1 MSAFNQHL
9 GELTEHFKEIESSET
24 KLREKLE
31 VVLCR
36 AYRLQNRSNNS
47 PFVPATRGEWNT
59 LFFNP
64 DLLDKKFVLS
74 PDNVYIPTPAST
86 KKLTEA
92 EQKRAEDEAAKTAAD
107 AVAAA
112 AAAAAKEAAETN
124 QKQDIFKKYNDL
136 ELKLKTISDE
146 AYAKSIAFST
156 ELEKDKIKKT
166 NARENIKEL
175 QRLDQQ
181 GNSQDINY
189 GELIEAQE
197 DIIQKINIKNSEEQF
212 NIKKLYNIGDDS
224 LFKKYTYILKYI
236 NTTIADLEKHNLSA
250 NYKDVIDVLRN
261 KNIELKTN
269 YDKDLEHYKAF
280 IAIGKE

>member
-9 GELTEHFKEIESSET
+9 SELLVHFKDIESNET

-74 PDNVYIPTPAST
+74 PDNVYIPTPAPT

-124 QKQDIFKKYNDL
+124 QKQN
-136 ELKLKTISDE
+136 
-146 AYAKSIAFST
+146 
-156 ELEKDKIKKT
+156 
-166 NARENIKEL
+166 R
-175 QRLDQQ
+175 
-181 GNSQDINY
+181 
-189 GELIEAQE
+189 
-197 DIIQKINIKNSEEQF
+197 
-212 NIKKLYNIGDDS
+212 
-224 LFKKYTYILKYI
+224 
-236 NTTIADLEKHNLSA
+236 
-250 NYKDVIDVLRN
+250 
-261 KNIELKTN
+261 
-269 YDKDLEHYKAF
+269 
-280 IAIGKE
+280 

>member
-197 DIIQKINIKNSEEQF
+197 DIIQKINS
-212 NIKKLYNIGDDS
+212 
-224 LFKKYTYILKYI
+224 FKK
-236 NTTIADLEKHNLSA
+236 
-250 NYKDVIDVLRN
+250 R
-261 KNIELKTN
+261 
-269 YDKDLEHYKAF
+269 
-280 IAIGKE
+280 GP